1 MFRRSIFVLAL
12 APLLALSVVAHA
24 RLGTPTVAPET
35 SAAPAV
41 TGKPM
46 PRLAPAKYTLKVQFV
61 RTADDDGGRPS
72 TLTRADAEKAIA
84 RANAVYRR
92 NGGDVQFEL
101 HPASNFDSL
110 IESTPLNRDCV
121 LASGQSEATL
131 ADNTDGDVNNDGLV
145 GTDFDRDLLCNYT
158 ITRNA
163 RTAYAVPRADRI
175 IVFSRG
181 GNDSLEWDK
190 KAGRWVF
197 GHPTGGASSANGYY
211 VRMPKSFG
219 DSTLLAHE
227 IGHYLHAAHT
237 FGPSPDSVVE
247 ARTLME
253 EWAKDHP
260 GDDPRAVFD
269 SDSRVQYAVKD
280 TPPDPR
286 KSLLI
291 AVHGGDGCDPDPA
304 KGRVTIA
311 VRVDGKYKSYTL
323 EPDRANVMSYFKG
336 CAGFDHHMS
345 KGQYQQIHAALTT
358 GNRKALLRDDP
369 AGCYTK
375 GSALG
380 TPVTTKKQ
388 LAEVVRKVTRCL
400 IENYYPL
407 PWEPVKEQIYRKP
420 AEPWPGFVKQ
430 GKLAVDPLRE
440 AEMLQ
445 TIVDAER
452 DDD

>member
-1 MFRRSIFVLAL
+1 MNRRHVPVLAL

-24 RLGTPTVAPET
+24 RLGEPTVAPQT
-35 SAAPAV
+35 SAGPAV
-41 TGKPM
+41 TKQPL
-46 PRLAPAKYTLKVQFV
+46 PKLVEPKYKLKVQIV
-61 RTADDDGGRPS
+61 RTADDDGGRAS
-72 TLTRADAEKAIA
+72 TLTRAAAEQAIA

-110 IESTPLNRDCV
+110 IKSTALNRDCI
-121 LASGQSEATL
+121 LAPGQSEATL
-131 ADNTDGDVNNDGLV
+131 ADNTDGDVNNDFLV
-145 GTDFDRDLLCNYT
+145 GTDADRDMLCNYT
-158 ITRNA
+158 ASRNA
-163 RTAYAVPRADRI
+163 RTAYAVQRADRI
-175 IVFSRG
+175 IVYSRG
-181 GNDSLEWDK
+181 GNDSLKWDK

-197 GHPTGGASSANGYY
+197 GHPSGGASSANGFY

-219 DSTLLAHE
+219 DDTLLAHE
-227 IGHYLHAAHT
+227 IGHYMHAAHT
-237 FGPSPDSVVE
+237 FGPNPETVVE

-253 EWAKDHP
+253 DWAKDHP
-260 GDDPRAVFD
+260 GADPRAVFD
-269 SDSRVQYAVKD
+269 SDSRVQYAVLD

-311 VRVDGKYKSYTL
+311 AKVDGKYKSYTL

-358 GNRKALLRDDP
+358 GNRKALLRDDT

-380 TPVTTKKQ
+380 TPATTEKQ
-388 LAEVVRKVTRCL
+388 LTEVVRKVTRCL
-400 IENYYPL
+400 LKAYYPL
-407 PWEPVKEQIYRKP
+407 PWEPVTEQIYRKP

-452 DDD
+452 EED